1 MFDFVDV
8 QNAFLMRQYLIGLSI
23 PCEVREMS
31 PRLVKCY
38 GAEWEHI
45 QIHLC
50 GNEVSIL
57 S

>member
-1 MFDFVDV
+1 
-8 QNAFLMRQYLIGLSI
+8 
-23 PCEVREMS
+23 MS

-45 QIHLC
+45 QIYLC
-50 GNEVSIL
+50 GNEVWML